1 MRSSNLLSLLL
12 VVLVL
17 CHGLALGRERFYRE
31 EEQEEEEEWDRPERE
46 REWDVERGRGRGG
59 GYDEERFLSRRS
71 EQVVKTDAGEMRVVR
86 SFGGRIVNRPMHVG
100 FITMEPKTLFTPQY
114 MDSSLILFIRR
125 GEARVGYIYEDD
137 LAERRLKMGDVY
149 RIAAGSTFY
158 LENIGEG
165 QRLHIICSIDP
176 SESLGM
182 GMEAFQSFYISGG
195 TYPSASVLSGFHP
208 ETLANAFNVS
218 QEEVAEMFDRK
229 MDGPI
234 MYVSD
239 SHSPKLWAKF
249 VQMKEQDRLQQL
261 KRMVEF
267 EKEPQEGEGEEE
279 EEEII
284 SWSWRK
290 LLNSIFGT
298 SVNKNE
304 REDRET
310 RKERGTSKGP
320 DSYNIYDRKPDF
332 RNDYGWSIALDKSDY
347 KPLKHS
353 GIGIYL
359 VNLTAGSMMA
369 PHVNP
374 TATEYGVVLGGSG
387 RIQIVYPNGTTA
399 MDTKVKEGDVFWVP
413 RYFAFCQIASRTA
426 PFEFFGFTTS
436 AHKNRPQFLV
446 GASSLLRTL
455 PYPELAAAFG
465 VSVDRMRNFSEAQR
479 EAVILPSAGA
489 APPDKEGAV
498 EVEADLKF
506 ERVPNVIESFG
517 HDMVMGFD

>member
-1 MRSSNLLSLLL
+1 MRSSNLFSLLL

-125 GEARVGYIYEDD
+125 GTLSFWEARVGYIYEDD

-279 EEEII
+279 EII

-413 RYFAFCQIASRTA
+413 
-426 PFEFFGFTTS
+426 
-436 AHKNRPQFLV
+436 
-446 GASSLLRTL
+446 SSLLRTL

-506 ERVPNVIESFG
+506 ERVPNVIKSFG